1 MSSLQHVDHKKCD
14 CSRPHFHP
22 VTKEE
27 RVCFLSFLKRCFLSL
42 VLSLGSLFPGGHTD
56 ITAAT
61 KALRQIALFIPS
73 AY

>member
-1 MSSLQHVDHKKCD
+1 MSSLPRVDHKKCD
-14 CSRPHFHP
+14 CNTFPSSQNGVKGLVF
-22 VTKEE
+22 
-27 RVCFLSFLKRCFLSL
+27 FLFLKHCFLSL
-42 VLSLGSLFPGGHTD
+42 VLSLGSLFPGGQTD